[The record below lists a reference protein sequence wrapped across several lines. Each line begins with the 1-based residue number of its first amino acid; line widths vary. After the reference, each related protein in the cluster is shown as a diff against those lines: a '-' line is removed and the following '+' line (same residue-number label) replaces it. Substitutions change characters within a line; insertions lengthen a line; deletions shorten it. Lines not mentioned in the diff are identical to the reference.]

1 MEIKAEIHRL
11 ENKFSNLT
19 FNAQEDMISNEV
31 EVRHLRQSFFLRPG
45 DLRSEHKSF
54 VKENKAELKGAESI
68 EDLFITAD
76 EYWDFLNFSLLQH
89 LINRHASEE
98 IKVEVVEY
106 CQQIRSFRKKTQL
119 NIFSKVYQR
128 KEVKK
133 VDNNFCKIITE
144 HNIDWSTATLEYVE
158 TFRNQL
164 CSELSLYEFSLQV
177 ALLISGSVVI
187 TWLVP
192 QSLVEYFLKSVKL
205 NGRSLKDHHLKDHHV
220 TKFMIDGFIVYDAN
234 TGVLTESL
242 KRYEVYMYIHHV

>member
-1 MEIKAEIHRL
+1 
-11 ENKFSNLT
+11 
-19 FNAQEDMISNEV
+19 MISNEV
-31 EVRHLRQSFFLRPG
+31 EVRHLRQSIFLRPG

-76 EYWDFLNFSLLQH
+76 EYWDFLNFSLLKH

-106 CQQIRSFRKKTQL
+106 GQQICAFRKKTPL

-128 KEVKK
+128 KEIRK
-133 VDNNFCKIITE
+133 VDNNFCKIVTE
-144 HNIDWSTATLEYVE
+144 HKIDWSTATLEDVE
-158 TFRNQL
+158 TFHNIL

-177 ALLISGSVVI
+177 AVLISGSVVI

-205 NGRSLKDHHLKDHHV
+205 NSRSLRDHHV
-220 TKFMIDGFIVYDAN
+220 TKFTIDGFIVYDTN

-242 KRYEVYMYIHHV
+242 KSYEVYMYIHLLKCKTYIILCVAIYFSHAE

>member
-1 MEIKAEIHRL
+1 
-11 ENKFSNLT
+11 
-19 FNAQEDMISNEV
+19 MISNEV

-54 VKENKAELKGAESI
+54 VKENKAELKAAESI

-76 EYWDFLNFSLLQH
+76 EYWDFLNFSLLKH

-106 CQQIRSFRKKTQL
+106 GQQIHSFRKKTQL

-128 KEVKK
+128 KEVRK

-144 HNIDWSTATLEYVE
+144 HNIDWSTATLEDVE
-158 TFRNQL
+158 AFRNQL

-177 ALLISGSVVI
+177 AMLISGSVVI

-205 NGRSLKDHHLKDHHV
+205 NSRSLKDHHV
-220 TKFMIDGFIVYDAN
+220 TKFTIDGFIVYDAN

-242 KRYEVYMYIHHV
+242 KRCEVYMYIHHL